1 MAVVRVGTSGWSYPH
16 WKGAF
21 YPHGLK
27 AKDQLGFYAGR
38 FCTVEINGAFYRLP
52 SKAAVKAWRA
62 TAPEGFVYAWKAS
75 RFITHNKR
83 LKDVGDSV
91 ELVFGRMAPLGEA
104 LGPAL
109 FQLPPQMKS
118 DLPRLQ
124 AFLEILPKRRRVTI
138 EFRHPSWFADEVY
151 DVLKAHDVA
160 FCVSDHEDAPS
171 PWEATAR
178 FAYVRG
184 HGPGGDYRGA
194 YEDARLDAWA
204 KRIAAWR
211 DAGRDVYAY
220 FDNDVGAAAPK
231 DAQRLI
237 DRIG

>member
-1 MAVVRVGTSGWSYPH
+1 MAEVRIGTSGWSYPH

-21 YPHGLK
+21 YPEGLRV
-27 AKDQLGFYAGR
+27 KDQLGWYAGR
-38 FCTVEINGAFYRLP
+38 FSTVEINGSFYRLP
-52 SKAAVKAWRA
+52 TEASVAAWRA
-62 TAPEGFVYAWKAS
+62 AAPEGFLYAWKAS

-83 LKDVGDSV
+83 LKDAGDSID
-91 ELVFGRMAPLGEA
+91 LVFDRMAPLGDA

-109 FQLPPQMKS
+109 FQLTPLLKA
-118 DLPRLQ
+118 DLPRLD
-124 AFLEILPKRRRVTI
+124 AFLHQLPKRRRIVI
-138 EFRHPSWFADEVY
+138 EFRHPSWFAD
-151 DVLKAHDVA
+151 DVFDLLKARDVA

-184 HGPGGDYRGA
+184 HGPKGDYTGS
-194 YEDARLDAWA
+194 YEDAVLDEWA
-204 KRIAAWR
+204 EQIMAWR
-211 DAGRDVYAY
+211 DEGRDVYAY

-237 DRIG
+237 ERIG